1 MTPINIGKL
10 HPRNRSLIL
19 SLSTAFYAGLML
31 IGNLDQAL
39 CFQTTGSDLSPKGVF
54 DSTLDQAC
62 VTCHSNAQ
70 PLANS
75 SNIGLQQASIY
86 LGQESHIAPEQRQSD
101 IHARA
106 VSKVWQ
112 GDSLTEAFQKII
124 ERLGI
129 EEKSAAFETQCL
141 TCHAGIQAP
150 DNSPQKTGRPF
161 NEFQID
167 RKTVAKDSIGCEACH
182 GRGQQYLLE
191 HLSPRWLELTS
202 QQKQERG
209 FRDLE
214 NSAVAAQVCLSC
226 HLGNPE
232 ESKVITHAMYAAGH
246 PPLPPFDLPKFMQET
261 CKKHWLDLDEKSTKW
276 TDETQ
281 GDAKLRLEYLKKHFK
296 SSTSESTATIPT
308 LNAQIQS
315 HFRKTQQSI
324 VGQLTANLMSHD
336 LMLHNTTPGQTW
348 GDYAV
353 YECVGC
359 HQTLYKNIRGALGQ
373 PDRVPGRPL
382 GFLWTRPVVA
392 SLKSNDLATLGS
404 LQTRLDQELNATPF
418 GSLPAIQSALTE
430 FSSQRDSIKKQISDL
445 AIEPLS
451 LENADR
457 WITQYLQERKV
468 LMGNEWVAKQAFWT
482 LETYFQDLEHFAKSN
497 PPPTPNN
504 LDLLERFKSLATTA
518 PPVSH
523 IVSCKPLSTN
533 SAQTTDYTEFY
544 KQLQAFI
551 DAFLES
557 NSQPAQAF
565 GIGSAQ

>member
-19 SLSTAFYAGLML
+19 SLSTAIYAGLML

-39 CFQTTGSDLSPKGVF
+39 CFQTTGSDLSPNGVF

-112 GDSLTEAFQKII
+112 GDSLTPAFQEII
-124 ERLGI
+124 KHLGI
-129 EEKSAAFETQCL
+129 EEKSVAFQTQCL

-150 DNSPQKTGRPF
+150 DNSLLKTGRPF

-202 QQKQERG
+202 LQKQERG

-296 SSTSESTATIPT
+296 SSTTESTSTIPT
-308 LNAQIQS
+308 SSAS
-315 HFRKTQQSI
+315 TRRTCPTGSPR
-324 VGQLTANLMSHD
+324 S
-336 LMLHNTTPGQTW
+336 
-348 GDYAV
+348 
-353 YECVGC
+353 
-359 HQTLYKNIRGALGQ
+359 
-373 PDRVPGRPL
+373 RP
-382 GFLWTRPVVA
+382 
-392 SLKSNDLATLGS
+392 
-404 LQTRLDQELNATPF
+404 
-418 GSLPAIQSALTE
+418 
-430 FSSQRDSIKKQISDL
+430 
-445 AIEPLS
+445 
-451 LENADR
+451 
-457 WITQYLQERKV
+457 
-468 LMGNEWVAKQAFWT
+468 
-482 LETYFQDLEHFAKSN
+482 
-497 PPPTPNN
+497 
-504 LDLLERFKSLATTA
+504 
-518 PPVSH
+518 
-523 IVSCKPLSTN
+523 
-533 SAQTTDYTEFY
+533 
-544 KQLQAFI
+544 
-551 DAFLES
+551 
-557 NSQPAQAF
+557 
-565 GIGSAQ
+565 